1 VAEALRI
8 GELAQATGVPA
19 KTIRYYEQVGVLP
32 APSRSAGGYR
42 QYSPRG
48 VHRVLFIRRAR
59 ALGLPLRQ
67 LKALA
72 RALDDGPRATVR
84 PQLRAL
90 VRAQLAAVEQQTT
103 DLELLR
109 RQLEQVLR
117 RLLTPRSLKKAEGC
131 GCLEIEDGLAR
142 ERRRR
147 VIAVSG
153 TRAP

>member
-1 VAEALRI
+1 MVQALRI

-32 APSRSAGGYR
+32 TPSRTAAGYR
-42 QYSPRG
+42 QYSPQG

-72 RALDDGPRATVR
+72 TALNDRPYATVR
-84 PQLRAL
+84 PRLREL
-90 VRAQLAAVEQQTT
+90 LRAQLAAVEQQTT

-117 RLLTPRSLKKAEGC
+117 RLLRQRSLRKAEGC
-131 GCLEIEDGLAR
+131 GCLDIESGTAR
-142 ERRRR
+142 GRRRR
-147 VIAVSG
+147 MAVSSG
-153 TRAP
+153 RAP